1 VAALAVALV
10 LLLLESLDMIVVL
23 PGSRKRTDEGAIM
36 TSDSARQWSS
46 SGVIASDRRSSVG
59 VKMRKGD
66 EKRSVG
72 DELLRKQGARNSRK
86 RKRRLGGVRS

>member
-1 VAALAVALV
+1 
-10 LLLLESLDMIVVL
+10 
-23 PGSRKRTDEGAIM
+23 M

>member
-10 LLLLESLDMIVVL
+10 LLLLERLDMTVVP

-46 SGVIASDRRSSVG
+46 SVG
-59 VKMRKGD
+59 AKMRKGD
-66 EKRSVG
+66 VKRSVG